1 MDKEPNFS
9 EELEDIQKKITKAFE
24 IDNENLD
31 CGISKYTNFSCFQ
44 PSLSFSHYDLY
55 LFNRYFLNK
64 VNILITSCENICL
77 FPISKIYIKYYVTK
91 S

>member
-1 MDKEPNFS
+1 MDNEPNFS

-44 PSLSFSHYDLY
+44 PSLSFLLY
-55 LFNRYFLNK
+55 LKN
-64 VNILITSCENICL
+64 TC
-77 FPISKIYIKYYVTK
+77 
-91 S
+91 